1 MVYGGCIYCLML
13 IYPIPLFFFL
23 LLLAVVVLDHQVDN
37 VLRAVCVCVSVG
49 AWGVIRFICHP
60 IDAMRTRN

>member
-37 VLRAVCVCVSVG
+37 VLRAVCVCECVRECG
-49 AWGVIRFICHP
+49 CLGRH
-60 IDAMRTRN
+60 